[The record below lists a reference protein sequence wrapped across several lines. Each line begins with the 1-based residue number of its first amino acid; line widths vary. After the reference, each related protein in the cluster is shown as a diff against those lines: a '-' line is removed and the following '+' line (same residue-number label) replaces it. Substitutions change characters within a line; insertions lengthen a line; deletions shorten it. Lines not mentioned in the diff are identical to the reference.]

1 MFMNIYTVLCAKRNK
16 LIVKKLKNV
25 HFSSLSA
32 PLALQGLGC
41 YALIMLNAV
50 FPGSFDPPT
59 LGHLNIIERGSAI
72 FDELLVVVAV
82 NRQKKYFFNDEERK
96 AMMVELVKPWKNVS
110 VEICDTLIVDFMR
123 RRNLRILLR
132 GVRGVDDFSYEFELS
147 MMNKSLDSHI
157 ETLFMTTDPEYF
169 VLRSSSIKEL
179 ASFHGNVS
187 NMVPPLVAAALE
199 ARFKNEK

>member
-1 MFMNIYTVLCAKRNK
+1 
-16 LIVKKLKNV
+16 
-25 HFSSLSA
+25 
-32 PLALQGLGC
+32 
-41 YALIMLNAV
+41 MLNAV

-59 LGHLNIIERGSAI
+59 LGHLNIIERGAAI

-82 NRQKKYFFNDEERK
+82 NRQKKYFFGDEERK
-96 AMMVELVKPWKNVS
+96 AMMLELVKPWKNVS

-123 RRNLRILLR
+123 QRDLRILLR

-147 MMNKSLDSHI
+147 MMNRSLDSHI
-157 ETLFMTTDPEYF
+157 ETVFMTTDPAYF

-187 NMVPPLVAAALE
+187 GMVPPLVADALK
-199 ARFKNEK
+199 ARFT